1 MILNSGTKHVTRV
14 TGHVTSVAHTRLYEL
29 LNIRQLPIRTL
40 VLAMVGLELKQRNF
54 TVCCAIYININKL
67 VTRQRSSVACG

>member
-29 LNIRQLPIRTL
+29 LDIHQLPIRTL

-54 TVCCAIYININKL
+54 TVCCAINYML